1 MKANIPEQEK
11 ALGGIG
17 IKPINNEQEAIETAQ
32 RVADI
37 SKGIDKEK
45 IKFHFQG
52 MMDAIEQVS
61 PELGGLEELASI
73 LALPEEQFAVLG
85 PIFLNELQKSF
96 NNVNDQLEMV
106 QLMNLSGVRA
116 EDISNEFLQVCKSI
130 DTEFKDA
137 ISQRKKDF
145 IKQVIGLTYNAVA
158 EAEGVSKRNLIIPI
172 EYCHE
177 DAKMP
182 AYAHLTDAGMDV
194 FALEDITIAPGETK
208 LVPIGIKVAIPY
220 GYELQVR
227 PKSGRC
233 LKTKLRVA
241 NAPGT
246 IDAGYRDEIGVIIDN
261 IEPFI
266 KSAEMDE
273 NGRLYNVQ
281 FGSSYT
287 IGKGEKFAQLVLNE
301 IPKVLFHEVDTVEII
316 PNDGRTGGFGST
328 GLK

>member
-1 MKANIPEQEK
+1 MKAIIPEQEK
-11 ALGGIG
+11 APQVE
-17 IKPINNEQEAIETAQ
+17 IKPITNAEQAKEAAHRIFGSAE
-32 RVADI
+32 
-37 SKGIDKEK
+37 GIDREK
-45 IKFHFQG
+45 MKFHFQG
-52 MMDAIEQVS
+52 MMEAIEQIN
-61 PELGGLEELASI
+61 PEMGGMEELASI
-73 LALPEEQFAVLG
+73 IALPDEQFAILG
-85 PIFLNELQKSF
+85 PIFLNELQKSY
-96 NNVNDQLEMV
+96 NNVNNQLEMV
-106 QLMNLSGVRA
+106 QLMNLSGIRA
-116 EDISNEFLQVCKSI
+116 EDVSNEFLQICKAL
-130 DTEFKDA
+130 DLELDGK
-137 ISQRKKDF
+137 ISDRKISF
-145 IKQVIGLTYNAVA
+145 IKQIIGLTYNAVA
-158 EAEGVSKRNLIIPI
+158 EAEGVSKRNLVIPI

-177 DAKMP
+177 NAKMP

-266 KSAEMDE
+266 KSADVDE

-301 IPKVLFHEVDTVEII
+301 IPRVIFHEVDTVETI

-328 GLK
+328 GIK